1 VLQGQ
6 CLFSSIGL
14 LLCDSGSDAVSLWLR
29 ARWCLSSSSIGLC
42 TPSGSIR
49 CLYETC
55 CTAVGKSSS
64 GARYGYSWATS
75 EVILLLANV
84 LERRIVV
91 VKNFSRQL
99 SKHDSHSQ
107 PHVHLPLRCANVDD
121 WRAREPFVLVFP
133 PAIII
138 DR

>member
-1 VLQGQ
+1 MPFQQYWHVLVRLWQRRSVA
-6 CLFSSIGL
+6 LVARALVFELVEHWALYTEWFNSVL
-14 LLCDSGSDAVSLWLR
+14 VRDMLHSL
-29 ARWCLSSSSIGLC
+29 
-42 TPSGSIR
+42 
-49 CLYETC
+49 
-55 CTAVGKSSS
+55 VGKSSS
-64 GARYGYSWATS
+64 GARYGYSWTTS

-99 SKHDSHSQ
+99 SKHDPHSH